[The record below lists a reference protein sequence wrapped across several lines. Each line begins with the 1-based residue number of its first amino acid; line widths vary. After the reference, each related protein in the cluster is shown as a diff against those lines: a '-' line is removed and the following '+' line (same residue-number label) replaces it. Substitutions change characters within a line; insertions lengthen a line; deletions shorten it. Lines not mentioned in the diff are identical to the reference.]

1 MNMFKLFRGSTIKD
15 KKVEPLV
22 SFSIRKRLVFQVT
35 LIITLFS
42 LLLWSLS
49 TLESYQARKLHDKK
63 ISVNG
68 EKSTEK
74 LKKIGKELGYS
85 LGVKTSKDD
94 LISSLKLDEDLMGS
108 LADGSFLHLNIT
120 REKEWRKPLT
130 YKEKDGL
137 KVPDSLFRIKVSTYF
152 DPDHMKSTGVLEDT
166 TIEIETR
173 KLEIWKRAM
182 WGYGFDPIVLSRKD
196 AKEQPLY
203 AEFVKAN
210 DDIYILKY
218 EAIFAW
224 VARGAGLFMDYHIL
238 PVERSMDEI
247 QAVGAPQTDSS
258 KIDFE
263 PLKDRS
269 PLIMANFFDTTF
281 EYLTLYQPY
290 GYNLMHAN
298 KREGVR
304 LLEQLTEGD
313 SDDVIRSTF
322 EFHHGERAFAQYSKD
337 TVTKMLNGQEVSEEQ
352 VADIMEIHMHQ
363 VFQRRYAR
371 GGIVIVHPM
380 EDETEVVTYPMKS
393 LAKRLSMCD
402 SSDLALTCPPT
413 PRNLNA
419 AVSVKR
425 LKRNIFDEAYQICG
439 NPCAHD
445 SPFKHI
451 YEENSRKNVTYAL
464 KISESDRLPK
474 GDADAFALVGVPHPV
489 TALTLLEK
497 RGDVTPGDARSYLQR
512 DTFIRQL
519 TSAFIHGNT
528 VGIKFRLLLC
538 KDAIFSTMM
547 WSNSW
552 WGIWEK
558 LTVAS
563 LHTIEDMLSYDFGFQ
578 IPGRTTG
585 IVELEVAK
593 APEDSS
599 DAGMLDISR
608 RRALSIHEQP
618 DPSVDTKQVNS
629 IESWNLAD
637 TELWVFLDEWMARK
651 SKITHDRFFQS

>member
-1 MNMFKLFRGSTIKD
+1 MD
-15 KKVEPLV
+15 PLV
-22 SFSIRKRLVFQVT
+22 SISIRKRLVFQIT
-35 LIITLFS
+35 LIITLFC

-49 TLESYQARKLHDKK
+49 TLESYQAKKLHDKK

-74 LKKIGKELGYS
+74 MKKLGSQLGYS
-85 LGVKTSKDD
+85 SGVKTSKDD
-94 LISSLKLDEDLMGS
+94 LISSLNLDEDLMGS
-108 LADGSFLHLNIT
+108 IADGSLLHLNIT
-120 REKEWRKPLT
+120 REREWRKPLT
-130 YKEKDGL
+130 YKETNGL
-137 KVPDSLFRIKVSTYF
+137 KVPESLPRVKVSTYF
-152 DPDHMKSTGVLEDT
+152 DHNHMKSTGVLDET

-182 WGYGFDPIVLSRKD
+182 WGYGFDPVVLSRND
-196 AKEQPLY
+196 ARDQPLY
-203 AEFVKAN
+203 PEFVRAN
-210 DDIYILKY
+210 DEIYILKY

-224 VARGAGLFMDYHIL
+224 AARGAGLFMDYHIL
-238 PVERSMDEI
+238 PVERSMDET
-247 QAVGAPQTDSS
+247 QAIGVQKKDSS
-258 KIDFE
+258 KIDYE
-263 PLKDRS
+263 PVQDRS
-269 PLIMANFFDTTF
+269 PLIMANLLDTTF
-281 EYLTLYQPY
+281 EYLTMYKPY

-298 KREGVR
+298 KREALK
-304 LLEQLTEGD
+304 LLEQLAEGD
-313 SDDVIRSTF
+313 SDDLVKSSF
-322 EFHHGERAFAQYSKD
+322 ELHHGERAFAQYTKD
-337 TVTKMLNGQEVSEEQ
+337 TVTKMLNGQDVSEEL

-380 EDETEVVTYPMKS
+380 EDQTDVVTYPMKS
-393 LAKRLSMCD
+393 LAKRLSICD

-425 LKRNIFDEAYQICG
+425 LKKNIFDEAYRICG
-439 NPCAHD
+439 NPCARD
-445 SPFKHI
+445 SPFRHI
-451 YEENSRKNVTYAL
+451 DEADNRKNTTYAL
-464 KISESDRLPK
+464 RITESDRLPK

-497 RGDVTPGDARSYLQR
+497 RGDVTPADARSYLQR

-519 TSAFIHGNT
+519 TSAFIRGNT

-547 WSNSW
+547 RSNSW

-563 LHTIEDMLSYDFGFQ
+563 IHTIEDMLSYDFGFQ
-578 IPGRTTG
+578 IPNRTTG
-585 IVELEVAK
+585 IVELEVAE

-599 DAGMLDISR
+599 DAGMLDIAR
-608 RRALSIHEQP
+608 RRALSIHGQP
-618 DPSVDTKQVNS
+618 DSSIDTKQVNS

-651 SKITHDRFFQS
+651 TKITHNRFFEPEQD